1 MRHLRLSQVL
11 HTVFD
16 KLPKDYL
23 SALDEFLKEKPRT
36 YFRESVISGWI
47 QIPVDDRVVLKDIK
61 GTIRFI
67 GIYFDTTKGEVS
79 EFRVYLNSAG
89 IIGIYVKDDLENL
102 ILERI
107 DTSGYL
113 IESVPI
119 SEYLHGYIDIEYV
132 EGFDQIDNFLDSR
145 TSCEVYFIDE
155 SLYYSL
161 ITLSDEKCIA
171 FDDSKSIFLVNKI
184 SGLRK
189 KISKNPN
196 EFTKAFLNNDFV
208 WIFDNT

>member
-1 MRHLRLSQVL
+1 MVCLIVCCCVGFS
-11 HTVFD
+11 
-16 KLPKDYL
+16 
-23 SALDEFLKEKPRT
+23 
-36 YFRESVISGWI
+36 SVINF
-47 QIPVDDRVVLKDIK
+47 V
-61 GTIRFI
+61 
-67 GIYFDTTKGEVS
+67 
-79 EFRVYLNSAG
+79 G

-119 SEYLHGYIDIEYV
+119 SEFLHGYIDIEYV
-132 EGFDQIDNFLDSR
+132 EGFDQIDNFLDSK

-171 FDDSKSIFLVNKI
+171 FDDSKSVFLVNKI
-184 SGLRK
+184 TGLRK
-189 KISKNPN
+189 KISKDPS
-196 EFTKAFLNNDFV
+196 EFTRAFLNNDFA
-208 WIFDNT
+208 WIFDNM